1 MNYDEIKAM
10 AKAERCKVTDL
21 IALAPQ
27 NDPFYVGSEGTRA
40 GAEWFATLYT
50 KFGYRQGVHLRRV
63 HYQIVSQDPPVAMP
77 NGKTYENTD
86 NCWKYLGQASKW
98 ARYLHLVNADDFD
111 DKRNPDPIDC
121 EVWRDTDTRL
131 SVRAD
136 DDYFTAELRDFPDLP
151 AYDLIGY
158 NATQRYHLEIWCE
171 KSTMN
176 DILEPLARRYGATLQ
191 IGVGELSITKTLS
204 LVKRIDSADRP
215 ARIFYISDFDPAG
228 KSMPVAVARK
238 LEFLI
243 EDEELD
249 LDVRLF
255 PLVLTEEQCKL
266 FQLPRT
272 PIKET
277 EVRAGRFQE
286 QYGEGATELDAL
298 EALRPGE
305 LRRIVEQA
313 IRHYYDSSLDSR
325 VADERSELH
334 AELDRR
340 VRLVISAYQEQIDQ
354 LEVDYDDIRALVTE
368 RLEAWDARR
377 QRVWQGISADLEASA
392 PDLDDYPVPEAD
404 EGREFDSGL
413 FNTTRSYFEQIAAYK
428 MFQGKEAA

>member
-1 MNYDEIKAM
+1 MRRYPLSGVLT
-10 AKAERCKVTDL
+10 RCAGFRQSRHITGYGVGG
-21 IALAPQ
+21 AL
-27 NDPFYVGSEGTRA
+27 A

-63 HYQIVSQDPPVAMP
+63 HYQIISQDPPVDMP
-77 NGKTYENTD
+77 NGKPYENTD
-86 NCWKYLGQASKW
+86 NCWKYLGQASRW

-121 EVWRDTDTRL
+121 DEWRDTDTRL
-131 SVRAD
+131 GVRAD
-136 DDYFTAELRDFPDLP
+136 DDYFAAELPDFPALP
-151 AYDLIGY
+151 SYDLRGY
-158 NATQRYHLEIWCE
+158 NATQRYHIEIWCE

-176 DILEPLARRYGATLQ
+176 DILLPLARRYGATLQ

-204 LVKRIDSADRP
+204 LVKRIDSAGRP

-238 LEFLI
+238 LEYLI
-243 EDEELD
+243 EDEQLD

-255 PLVLTEEQCKL
+255 PLVLTEEQCKQY
-266 FQLPRT
+266 QLPRT
-272 PIKET
+272 PIKES

-305 LRRIVEQA
+305 LRRVVEQA

-325 VADERSELH
+325 IDEERDLLQ

-340 VRLVISAYQEQIDQ
+340 VRLVIRDYQEQISQ
-354 LEVDYDDIRALVTE
+354 LEADYDAIRALVTA

-392 PDLDDYPVPEAD
+392 PDLDDYPVPEASQ
-404 EGREFDSGL
+404 GREFESGL
-413 FNTTRSYFEQIAAYK
+413 FNTTRTYIEQIAAYK
-428 MFQGKEAA
+428 LFQGKAAA